1 MDKGLKILIV
11 ILATMM
17 VGLLILGLLGN
28 KKENEGDQNKE
39 KILTSF
45 YPIYV
50 MTLNITDG
58 VENVETSNMAENFFG
73 CIHDYTLTTQ
83 DLKKVENADVFI
95 QSGNGLEPF
104 TEKLIQ
110 SNKRIHLIS
119 CAKDVD
125 NLIENDEGEQNAHTW
140 LSIKNYKEE
149 VKEIAEQLSKN
160 DIKNEKKYQAN
171 LKKYIS
177 KLDELELKYKELEV
191 DLKKNNIKAICLD
204 ESLEY
209 ILKEIGIE
217 EETIETDHEQ
227 SSLSAEQVKEII
239 EKMRDERIK
248 SIFIAKNN
256 NTKTAELLAK
266 ETGAKI
272 YILNSGMSGKS
283 DKEDY
288 LNIMQENYE
297 VLKQLGE

>member
-1 MDKGLKILIV
+1 MDKGLKILIT
-11 ILATMM
+11 IIALMI
-17 VGLLILGLLGN
+17 VGLFLLGLTGKKSEENN
-28 KKENEGDQNKE
+28 KKR
-39 KILTSF
+39 ILTSF

-73 CIHDYTLTTQ
+73 CIHDYTLTTD
-83 DLKKVENADVFI
+83 DLKKVENANIFI
-95 QSGNGLEPF
+95 QSGKGLEPF
-104 TEKLIQ
+104 TEKVIQ
-110 SNKRIHLIS
+110 GNKNIQIIS
-119 CAKDVD
+119 CANDIED
-125 NLIENDEGEQNAHTW
+125 LIENDEGEQNAHTW

-160 DIKNEKKYQAN
+160 DNKNEKKYQAN

-177 KLDELELKYKELEV
+177 KLDELELQYKEL
-191 DLKKNNIKAICLD
+191 KSKIIKNNQKAICLD

-209 ILKEIGIE
+209 ILKENGIE
-217 EETIETDHEQ
+217 ETTIETDHEQ

-239 EKMRDERIK
+239 EKMKKEKIN

-272 YILNSGMSGKS
+272 YKLNSGMSGEA
-283 DKEDY
+283 DKDDY
-288 LNIMQENYE
+288 LNIMKENFE

>member
-1 MDKGLKILIV
+1 MDKGLKILITIIV
-11 ILATMM
+11 LMII
-17 VGLLILGLLGN
+17 GLFLLGLTGKKSEENN
-28 KKENEGDQNKE
+28 KKR
-39 KILTSF
+39 ILTSF

-73 CIHDYTLTTQ
+73 CIHDYTLTTD
-83 DLKKVENADVFI
+83 DLKKVEDSNIFI

-104 TEKLIQ
+104 TEKVIQ
-110 SNKRIHLIS
+110 GNKNIQIIS
-119 CAKDVD
+119 CANNIED
-125 NLIENDEGEQNAHTW
+125 LIENDEGEQNVHTW

-149 VKEIAEQLSKN
+149 LKEIAEQLSKN

-177 KLDELELKYKELEV
+177 KLDELELQYK
-191 DLKKNNIKAICLD
+191 DLKSKIIKNNQKAICLD

-209 ILKEIGIE
+209 ILKENGIE
-217 EETIETDHEQ
+217 ETTIETDHEQ

-239 EKMRDERIK
+239 EKMKNEKIN

-256 NTKTAELLAK
+256 NTKTAELLEK

-272 YILNSGMSGKS
+272 YKLNSGMSGKA
-283 DKEDY
+283 DKDDY
-288 LNIMQENYE
+288 LNIMKENFE

>member
-1 MDKGLKILIV
+1 MDKGLKILIT
-11 ILATMM
+11 IIALMI
-17 VGLLILGLLGN
+17 VGLFLLGLTGKKSEENN
-28 KKENEGDQNKE
+28 KKR
-39 KILTSF
+39 ILTSF

-73 CIHDYTLTTQ
+73 CIHDYTLTTD
-83 DLKKVENADVFI
+83 DLKKVENANIFI
-95 QSGNGLEPF
+95 QSGKGLEPF
-104 TEKLIQ
+104 TEKVIQ
-110 SNKRIHLIS
+110 GNKNIQIIS
-119 CAKDVD
+119 CANDIED
-125 NLIENDEGEQNAHTW
+125 LIENDEGEQNAHTW

-177 KLDELELKYKELEV
+177 KLDELELQYK
-191 DLKKNNIKAICLD
+191 DLKSKIIKNNQKAICLD

-209 ILKEIGIE
+209 ILKENGIE
-217 EETIETDHEQ
+217 ETTIETDHEQ

-239 EKMRDERIK
+239 EKMKKEKIN

-272 YILNSGMSGKS
+272 YKLNSGMSGEA
-283 DKEDY
+283 DKDDY
-288 LNIMQENYE
+288 LNIMKENFE

>member
-1 MDKGLKILIV
+1 MDKGLKILIT
-11 ILATMM
+11 IIALMI
-17 VGLLILGLLGN
+17 VGLFLLGLTGKKSEENN
-28 KKENEGDQNKE
+28 KKR
-39 KILTSF
+39 ILTSF

-73 CIHDYTLTTQ
+73 CIHDYTLTTD
-83 DLKKVENADVFI
+83 DLKKVENANIFI
-95 QSGNGLEPF
+95 QSGKGLEPF
-104 TEKLIQ
+104 TEKVIQ
-110 SNKRIHLIS
+110 GNKNIQIIS
-119 CAKDVD
+119 CANDIED
-125 NLIENDEGEQNAHTW
+125 LIENDEGEQNAHTW

-177 KLDELELKYKELEV
+177 KLDELEIQYK
-191 DLKKNNIKAICLD
+191 DLKSKIIKNNQKAICLD

-209 ILKEIGIE
+209 ILKENGIE
-217 EETIETDHEQ
+217 ETTIETDHEQ

-239 EKMRDERIK
+239 EKMKNEKIN

-256 NTKTAELLAK
+256 NTKTAELLEK

-272 YILNSGMSGKS
+272 YKLNSGMSGKA
-283 DKEDY
+283 DKDDY
-288 LNIMQENYE
+288 LNIMKENFE

>member
-1 MDKGLKILIV
+1 MDKGLKILITIIV
-11 ILATMM
+11 LMII
-17 VGLLILGLLGN
+17 GLFLLGLTGKKSEENN
-28 KKENEGDQNKE
+28 KKR
-39 KILTSF
+39 ILTSF

-73 CIHDYTLTTQ
+73 CIHDYTLTTD
-83 DLKKVENADVFI
+83 DLKKVENANIFI
-95 QSGNGLEPF
+95 QSGKGLEPF
-104 TEKLIQ
+104 TEKVIQ
-110 SNKRIHLIS
+110 GNKNIQIIS
-119 CAKDVD
+119 CANDIED
-125 NLIENDEGEQNAHTW
+125 LIENDEGEQNAHTW

-149 VKEIAEQLSKN
+149 LKEIAEQLSKN

-177 KLDELELKYKELEV
+177 KLDELELQYK
-191 DLKKNNIKAICLD
+191 DLKSKIIKNNQKAICLD

-209 ILKEIGIE
+209 ILKENGIE
-217 EETIETDHEQ
+217 ETTIETDHEQ

-239 EKMRDERIK
+239 EKMKNEKIN

-256 NTKTAELLAK
+256 NTKTAELLKK

-272 YILNSGMSGKS
+272 YKLNSGMSGKA
-283 DKEDY
+283 DKDDY
-288 LNIMQENYE
+288 LNIMKENFE

>member
-1 MDKGLKILIV
+1 MDKGLKILIT
-11 ILATMM
+11 IIALMII
-17 VGLLILGLLGN
+17 GLFILGLTGKKSEENN
-28 KKENEGDQNKE
+28 KKR
-39 KILTSF
+39 ILTSF

-73 CIHDYTLTTQ
+73 CIHDYTLTTD
-83 DLKKVENADVFI
+83 DLKKVEDSNIFI

-104 TEKLIQ
+104 TEKVIQ
-110 SNKRIHLIS
+110 GNKNIQIIS
-119 CAKDVD
+119 CANNIED
-125 NLIENDEGEQNAHTW
+125 LIENDEGEQNAHTW

-177 KLDELELKYKELEV
+177 KLDELELQYK
-191 DLKKNNIKAICLD
+191 DLKSKIIKNNQKAICLD

-209 ILKEIGIE
+209 ILKENGIE
-217 EETIETDHEQ
+217 ETTIETDHEQ

-239 EKMRDERIK
+239 EKMKNEKIN

-256 NTKTAELLAK
+256 NTKTAELLKK

-272 YILNSGMSGKS
+272 YKLNSGMSGKA
-283 DKEDY
+283 DKDDY
-288 LNIMQENYE
+288 LNIMKENFE

>member
-1 MDKGLKILIV
+1 MDKGLKILIT
-11 ILATMM
+11 IIALMI
-17 VGLLILGLLGN
+17 VGLFLLGLTGKKSEENN
-28 KKENEGDQNKE
+28 KKR
-39 KILTSF
+39 ILTSF

-73 CIHDYTLTTQ
+73 CIHDYTLTTD
-83 DLKKVENADVFI
+83 DLKKVENANIFI
-95 QSGNGLEPF
+95 QSGKGLEPF
-104 TEKLIQ
+104 TEKVIQ
-110 SNKRIHLIS
+110 GNKNIQIIS
-119 CAKDVD
+119 CANDIED
-125 NLIENDEGEQNAHTW
+125 LIENDEGEQNAHTW

-160 DIKNEKKYQAN
+160 DIKNEKKYQAK

-177 KLDELELKYKELEV
+177 KLDELELQYK
-191 DLKKNNIKAICLD
+191 DLKSKIIKNNQKAICLD

-209 ILKEIGIE
+209 ILKENGIE
-217 EETIETDHEQ
+217 ETTIETDHEQ

-239 EKMRDERIK
+239 EKMKNEKIN

-272 YILNSGMSGKS
+272 YKLNSGMSGKA
-283 DKEDY
+283 DKDDY
-288 LNIMQENYE
+288 LNIMKENFE

>member
-1 MDKGLKILIV
+1 MDKGLKILIT
-11 ILATMM
+11 IIALMI
-17 VGLLILGLLGN
+17 VGLFLLGLTGKKSEENN
-28 KKENEGDQNKE
+28 KKR
-39 KILTSF
+39 ILTSF

-73 CIHDYTLTTQ
+73 CIHDYTLTTD
-83 DLKKVENADVFI
+83 DLKKVENANIFI
-95 QSGNGLEPF
+95 QSGKGLEPF
-104 TEKLIQ
+104 TEKVIQ
-110 SNKRIHLIS
+110 GNKNIQIIS
-119 CAKDVD
+119 CANDIED
-125 NLIENDEGEQNAHTW
+125 LIENDEGEQNAHTW

-177 KLDELELKYKELEV
+177 KLDELELQYK
-191 DLKKNNIKAICLD
+191 DLKSKIIKNNQKAICLD

-209 ILKEIGIE
+209 ILKENGIE
-217 EETIETDHEQ
+217 ETTIETDHEQ

-239 EKMRDERIK
+239 EKMKNEKIN

-256 NTKTAELLAK
+256 NTKTAELLEK

-272 YILNSGMSGKS
+272 YKLNSGMSGKA
-283 DKEDY
+283 DKDDY
-288 LNIMQENYE
+288 LNIMKENFE

>member
-1 MDKGLKILIV
+1 MDKGLKILIT
-11 ILATMM
+11 IIALMI
-17 VGLLILGLLGN
+17 VGLFLLGLTGKKSEENN
-28 KKENEGDQNKE
+28 KKR
-39 KILTSF
+39 ILTSF

-58 VENVETSNMAENFFG
+58 VEDVETSNMAENFFG
-73 CIHDYTLTTQ
+73 CIHDYTLTTD
-83 DLKKVENADVFI
+83 DLKKVENANIFI
-95 QSGNGLEPF
+95 QSGKGLEPF
-104 TEKLIQ
+104 TEKVIQ
-110 SNKRIHLIS
+110 GNKNIQIIS
-119 CAKDVD
+119 CANNIED
-125 NLIENDEGEQNAHTW
+125 LIENDEGEQNAHTW

-160 DIKNEKKYQAN
+160 DNKNEKKYQAN

-177 KLDELELKYKELEV
+177 KLDELELQYKEL
-191 DLKKNNIKAICLD
+191 KSKIIKNNQKAICLD

-209 ILKEIGIE
+209 ILKENGIE
-217 EETIETDHEQ
+217 ETTIETDHEQ

-239 EKMRDERIK
+239 EKMKKEKIN

-272 YILNSGMSGKS
+272 YKLNSGMSGEA
-283 DKEDY
+283 DKDDY
-288 LNIMQENYE
+288 LNIMKENFE

>member
-1 MDKGLKILIV
+1 MDKGLKILITIIV
-11 ILATMM
+11 LMII
-17 VGLLILGLLGN
+17 GLFLLGLTGKKSEENN
-28 KKENEGDQNKE
+28 KKR
-39 KILTSF
+39 ILTSF

-73 CIHDYTLTTQ
+73 CIHDYTLTTD
-83 DLKKVENADVFI
+83 DLKKVEDSNIFI

-104 TEKLIQ
+104 TEKVIQ
-110 SNKRIHLIS
+110 GNKNIQIIS
-119 CAKDVD
+119 CANNIED
-125 NLIENDEGEQNAHTW
+125 LIENDEGEQNAHTW

-149 VKEIAEQLSKN
+149 LKEIAEQLSKN

-177 KLDELELKYKELEV
+177 KLDELELQYK
-191 DLKKNNIKAICLD
+191 DLKSKIIKNNQKAICLD

-209 ILKEIGIE
+209 ILKENGIE
-217 EETIETDHEQ
+217 ETTIETDHEQ

-239 EKMRDERIK
+239 EKMKKEKIN

-266 ETGAKI
+266 ETGAKV
-272 YILNSGMSGKS
+272 YKLNSGMSGEA
-283 DKEDY
+283 DKDDY
-288 LNIMQENYE
+288 LNIMKENFE
-297 VLKQLGE
+297 VLKQLGD

>member
-1 MDKGLKILIV
+1 MDKGLKILIT
-11 ILATMM
+11 IIALMI
-17 VGLLILGLLGN
+17 VGLFLLGLTGKKSEENN
-28 KKENEGDQNKE
+28 KKR
-39 KILTSF
+39 ILTSF

-73 CIHDYTLTTQ
+73 CIHDYTLTTD
-83 DLKKVENADVFI
+83 DLKKVENANIFI
-95 QSGNGLEPF
+95 QSGKGLEPF
-104 TEKLIQ
+104 TEKVIQ
-110 SNKRIHLIS
+110 GNKNIQIIS
-119 CAKDVD
+119 CANNIED
-125 NLIENDEGEQNAHTW
+125 LIENDEGEQNAHTW

-160 DIKNEKKYQAN
+160 DNKNEKKYQAN

-177 KLDELELKYKELEV
+177 KLDELELQYKEL
-191 DLKKNNIKAICLD
+191 KSKIIKNNQKAICLD

-209 ILKEIGIE
+209 ILKENGIE
-217 EETIETDHEQ
+217 ETTIETDHEQ

-239 EKMRDERIK
+239 EKMKKEKIN

-272 YILNSGMSGKS
+272 YKLNSGMSGEA
-283 DKEDY
+283 DKDDY
-288 LNIMQENYE
+288 LNIMKENFE

>member
-1 MDKGLKILIV
+1 MDKGLKILIT
-11 ILATMM
+11 IIALMI
-17 VGLLILGLLGN
+17 VGLFLLGLTGKKSEENN
-28 KKENEGDQNKE
+28 KKR
-39 KILTSF
+39 ILTSF

-73 CIHDYTLTTQ
+73 CIHDYTLTTD
-83 DLKKVENADVFI
+83 DLKKVENANIFI
-95 QSGNGLEPF
+95 QSGKGLEPF
-104 TEKLIQ
+104 TEKVIQ
-110 SNKRIHLIS
+110 GNKNIQIIS
-119 CAKDVD
+119 CANDIED
-125 NLIENDEGEQNAHTW
+125 LIENDEGEQNAHTW

-177 KLDELELKYKELEV
+177 KLDELELQYK
-191 DLKKNNIKAICLD
+191 DLKSKIIKNNQKAICLD

-209 ILKEIGIE
+209 ILKENGIE
-217 EETIETDHEQ
+217 ETTIETDHEQ

-239 EKMRDERIK
+239 EKMKKEKIN

-266 ETGAKI
+266 ETGAKV
-272 YILNSGMSGKS
+272 YKLNSGMSGEA
-283 DKEDY
+283 DKDDY
-288 LNIMQENYE
+288 LNIMKENFE

>member
-1 MDKGLKILIV
+1 MDKGLKILIT
-11 ILATMM
+11 IIALMI
-17 VGLLILGLLGN
+17 VGLFLLGLTGKKSEENN
-28 KKENEGDQNKE
+28 KKR
-39 KILTSF
+39 ILTSF

-73 CIHDYTLTTQ
+73 CIHDYTLTTD
-83 DLKKVENADVFI
+83 DLKKVENANIFI
-95 QSGNGLEPF
+95 QSGKGLEPF
-104 TEKLIQ
+104 TEKVIQ
-110 SNKRIHLIS
+110 GNKNIQIIS
-119 CAKDVD
+119 CANNIED
-125 NLIENDEGEQNAHTW
+125 LIENDEGEQNAHTW

-149 VKEIAEQLSKN
+149 LKEIAEQLSKN

-177 KLDELELKYKELEV
+177 KLDELELQYK
-191 DLKKNNIKAICLD
+191 DLKSKIIKNNQKAICLD

-209 ILKEIGIE
+209 ILKENGIE
-217 EETIETDHEQ
+217 ETTIETDHEQ

-239 EKMRDERIK
+239 EKMKKEKIN

-272 YILNSGMSGKS
+272 YKLNSGMSEEA
-283 DKEDY
+283 DKDNY
-288 LNIMQENYE
+288 LNIMKENFE